1 MTLPSHYLSHGCES
15 CSSRRLPGNTV
26 RHARVGF
33 ALGAAALVVLAL
45 LVGLLGTGCA
55 TDGFSAKALS
65 AKLPFDNPFSDTTP
79 DRVIGPSYRL
89 SNVHVHPSDRLAQV
103 RRVVLLPMT
112 LSDDASTSSAGR
124 DTLQPLLISELG
136 KTKHFEVIQL
146 TSAQLKQ
153 WTGRAEWTAE
163 DPIPPDAL
171 GRMREETA
179 ADAVL
184 FARLTQFRAY
194 QPIAVGW
201 SLKLVSLVDAR
212 ILWSVDGSS
221 MPANPPSSTPPAAII
236 SNTRPTTRRSAI
248 PARCS
253 TRRAA
258 SAATPP
264 MPRLPA
270 CPRDESTS
278 PLFL

>member
-1 MTLPSHYLSHGCES
+1 M
-15 CSSRRLPGNTV
+15 
-26 RHARVGF
+26 
-33 ALGAAALVVLAL
+33 

-212 ILWSVDGSS
+212 ILWSVDEIFDAGEPTVVNAARRYYLEHQADDSALGDS
-221 MPANPPSSTPPAAII
+221 RAMLNSPRRFGRYAAHATFASLPP
-236 SNTRPTTRRSAI
+236 R
-248 PARCS
+248 
-253 TRRAA
+253 
-258 SAATPP
+258 
-264 MPRLPA
+264 
-270 CPRDESTS
+270 
-278 PLFL
+278 